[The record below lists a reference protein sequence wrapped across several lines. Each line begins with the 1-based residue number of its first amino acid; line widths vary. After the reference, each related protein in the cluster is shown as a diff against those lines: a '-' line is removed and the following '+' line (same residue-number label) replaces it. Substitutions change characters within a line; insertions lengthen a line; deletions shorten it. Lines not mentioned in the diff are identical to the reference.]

1 MSNRPLEF
9 GIWFRTG
16 VDLGALANRPQ
27 SNLADDTKGVWGRG
41 LWPETRRGG
50 CCLRGEERRSYED
63 YERLRKEAQ
72 ERLAVKAKG
81 QGNFTVKR
89 MLMALHD

>member
-16 VDLGALANRPQ
+16 VDLGALAHRPQ

-50 CCLRGEERRSYED
+50 CCLREEERRSYED
-63 YERLRKEAQ
+63 YETQ
-72 ERLAVKAKG
+72 EGGPGKTG
-81 QGNFTVKR
+81 CQSQGTREFYSEKNAHGF
-89 MLMALHD
+89 A